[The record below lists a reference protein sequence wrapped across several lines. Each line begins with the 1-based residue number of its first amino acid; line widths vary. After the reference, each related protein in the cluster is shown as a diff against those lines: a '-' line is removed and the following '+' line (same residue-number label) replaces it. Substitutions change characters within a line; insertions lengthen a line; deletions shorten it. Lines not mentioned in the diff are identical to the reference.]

1 MKTNYQ
7 INSRYRYEVKN
18 KINGKVEGT
27 GCFTS
32 SKYDLTEQ
40 EQLSFLHEYTHGM
53 YKKNIGFLSIKT
65 WKLKEG
71 EQ

>member
-1 MKTNYQ
+1 MKTNNQ
-7 INSRYRYEVKN
+7 IYSRYRYEVKN
-18 KINGKVEGT
+18 KINGEIVGT
-27 GCFTS
+27 GCFTH
-32 SKYDLTEQ
+32 SKENLTEQ

-53 YKKNIGFLSIKT
+53 HKKNIGFLSIKT